1 MLKRN
6 MTNFKSLEII
16 IKYFSYC
23 DYLYVVTII
32 FTYHNLVWL
41 TIDVFLM

>member
-6 MTNFKSLEII
+6 MTNFKSLGI

-32 FTYHNLVWL
+32 LTYHNLVWL